1 MVITVTLNPAMDKT
15 IAIQDFELGKVNRVS
30 KLRYDIGGK
39 GINVSKVL
47 KKFGIPSACTG
58 FIGGSWKNTFKKELR
73 NMGIVN
79 NFLEITEDTR
89 TNIKVV
95 DNKNKIYT
103 DINEPGP
110 EITEEELND
119 FINKFKSICNEGD
132 IIALSGGACPNIPK
146 NIYGI
151 LTKLAKEKGAFVIL
165 DAEGELLSEGI
176 KEKPDII
183 KPNKHEFEILL
194 NRNLNSEDDMI
205 CEAKKLIDNGLK
217 KVLISLG
224 EKGAILVSNKMVLYG
239 EGLKVPVMSTVG
251 AGDSMV
257 AALIYSM
264 LNNFDDEKTLKFA
277 VATGAASVSLEG
289 TQACDLNQVQSLVQ
303 KVNINVRRN

>member
-15 IAIQDFELGKVNRVS
+15 IIIDDFELGKVNRVS

-58 FIGGSWKNTFKKELR
+58 FIGGSLKETFEKEIK
-73 NMGIVN
+73 NMGICNCFV
-79 NFLEITEDTR
+79 EISEDTR

-95 DNKNKIYT
+95 DNKNQIYT

-110 EITEEELND
+110 EITEKELDD
-119 FINKFKSICNEGD
+119 FINKFQGICNEND
-132 IIALSGGACPNIPK
+132 IVVLSGGACPNVPK
-146 NIYGI
+146 NIYAT
-151 LTKLAKEKGAFVIL
+151 LTKLAKAKGAFVIL

-176 KEKPDII
+176 KENPDII

-194 NRNLNSEDDMI
+194 NKSFRTEDEMISE
-205 CEAKKLIDNGLK
+205 ARKLIDEGLSK
-217 KVLISLG
+217 ILISLG
-224 EKGAILVSNKMVLYG
+224 GEGAILIDKKMVLYG
-239 EGLKVPVMSTVG
+239 MGLKVPVKSTVG
-251 AGDSMV
+251 AGDSTV

-264 LNNFDDEKTLKFA
+264 INNFDNEETLKFA

-289 TQACDLNQVQSLVQ
+289 TQACDLKQVEPLIE
-303 KVNINVRRN
+303 KVNIRR

>member
-15 IAIQDFELGKVNRVS
+15 ITVQDFELGKVNRVS
-30 KLRYDIGGK
+30 KVRYDIGGK

-47 KKFGIPSACTG
+47 KRFEIPSACTG
-58 FIGGSWKNTFKKELR
+58 FIGGGWKDTFEKELR
-73 NMGIVN
+73 NMGIDNYFV
-79 NFLEITEDTR
+79 EVKEDTR

-95 DNKNKIYT
+95 DDKNKIYT

-110 EITEEELND
+110 RITEKELND
-119 FINKFKSICNEGD
+119 FTNKFKDICNEND
-132 IIALSGGACPNIPK
+132 VVVLSGGVCPNIPK
-146 NIYGI
+146 NIYGT
-151 LTKLAKEKGAFVIL
+151 LTKIAKERGAFVIL

-183 KPNKHEFEILL
+183 KPNKHEFELLL
-194 NRNLNSEDDMI
+194 NKKLDSEDDI
-205 CEAKKLIDNGLK
+205 VYEAKKLINNGLK

-224 EKGAILVSNKMVLYG
+224 EKGAILVSNEMVLYG
-239 EGLKVPVMSTVG
+239 EGLKVPVKSTVG

-264 LNNFDDEKTLKFA
+264 INNFDNEETIKFA

-289 TQACDLNQVQSLVQ
+289 TQACDLNQVKSLIE
-303 KVNINVRRN
+303 KVNINVRR

>member
-15 IAIQDFELGKVNRVS
+15 ITVQDFELGKVNRVS
-30 KLRYDIGGK
+30 KVRYDIGGK

-47 KKFGIPSACTG
+47 KRFEIPSACTG
-58 FIGGSWKNTFKKELR
+58 FIGGGWKDTFEKELR
-73 NMGIVN
+73 NMGIDNYFVE
-79 NFLEITEDTR
+79 LKEDTR

-95 DNKNKIYT
+95 DDKNKIYT

-110 EITEEELND
+110 RITEKELND
-119 FINKFKSICNEGD
+119 FINKFKDICNEND
-132 IIALSGGACPNIPK
+132 VVVLSGGVCPNIPK
-146 NIYGI
+146 NIYGT
-151 LTKLAKEKGAFVIL
+151 LTKIAKERGAFVIL

-183 KPNKHEFEILL
+183 KPNKHEFELLL
-194 NRNLNSEDDMI
+194 NKKLDSEDDI
-205 CEAKKLIDNGLK
+205 VYEAKKLINNGLK

-224 EKGAILVSNKMVLYG
+224 EKGAILVSNEMVLYG
-239 EGLKVPVMSTVG
+239 EGLKVPVKSTVG

-264 LNNFDDEKTLKFA
+264 INNFDNEETIKFA

-289 TQACDLNQVQSLVQ
+289 TQACDLNQVKSLIE
-303 KVNINVRRN
+303 KVNINVRR